1 MSLWDTIEPYLEL
14 ITPATAL
21 LGPLFSSA
29 TIAWILITKKNASS
43 AVAWCLLVFFLP
55 IIGPLFFLLFGWQ
68 HVNRP
73 LRRKRKQ
80 KRLFERSH
88 GSPSWESLQQGIRE
102 ESKERVEK
110 G

>member
-21 LGPLFSSA
+21 LGPLLTA
-29 TIAWILITKKNASS
+29 VTIAWILITKKNSTS

-73 LRRKRKQ
+73 LRRKRRQ
-80 KRLFERSH
+80 KKIFERIH
-88 GSPSWESLQQGIRE
+88 GSPRQESVQQKNPDE
-102 ESKERVEK
+102 QER
-110 G
+110 